1 MLLSSKFENSK
12 NFTDFFDTFRTL
24 LLRLELLKNV
34 LKNNLNFVHCS
45 PAAIQTPI
53 FEGAGLTPEVVEIMA
68 KAYPVRR
75 IGSTPETSAAILFA
89 ASPGASFV
97 TGSHIFVDGGLL
109 ATASGSGSEVN
120 E

>member
-1 MLLSSKFENSK
+1 MFLSSKFESYR
-12 NFTDFFDTFRTL
+12 TFL
-24 LLRLELLKNV
+24 IHSELLRNV
-34 LKNNLNFVHCS
+34 ITTNIYSVDCS

-53 FEGAGLTPEVVEIMA
+53 FEGAGLTPEIVQIMA

>member
-1 MLLSSKFENSK
+1 MI
-12 NFTDFFDTFRTL
+12 
-24 LLRLELLKNV
+24 RLELLENV
-34 LKNNLNFVHCS
+34 IRTNLNSVHCS
-45 PAAIQTPI
+45 PASIQTPI
-53 FEGAGLTPEVVEIMA
+53 FEGAGLTPEIVEIMA

-97 TGSHIFVDGGLL
+97 TGSNIFVDGGLL
-109 ATASGSGSEVN
+109 ATASGTGSEVN